1 MSAFADAWNLLKAFE
16 EDKGYYGTLPPAVR
30 QMLERRRAEAGEEGL
45 GDIMH
50 MRRTMPA
57 QYEGQGDNRRMVSPI
72 REVDMPSEAGDMRE
86 MPSGEMEQFAPE
98 RLPKTN
104 MRVQRDLTPLREMQQ
119 TMTGHSLS
127 RHPATSGPSRGTMVP
142 RTSMANV
149 RGYDTMPEESFFSPR
164 EQRLAREGM
173 EQSAGRQLTGG
184 QRGGRMSVRGGGG
197 AGLNLPMRGEKDGG
211 PVSPDLRTPRS
222 GAERMRAGSR
232 RRRASTLGNEEG
244 VQVGAR
250 LGGASREFI
259 DEPEENRK
267 PTQQET
273 IANILSGMA
282 TATGGTF
289 EDKTPPKEA
298 EPTKERPL
306 RTMSNRYRENLERVR
321 QGEKPNLNVPMDE
334 ETMSMFRD
342 PGSTESQAMRERL
355 MQFAGQQGRSD
366 GSTRQNQIDRAA

>member
-1 MSAFADAWNLLKAFE
+1 MSAFADAWNLLKAIPGQQ
-16 EDKGYYGTLPPAVR
+16 GYMGTLPPAVL
-30 QMLERRRAEAGEEGL
+30 QMLQRRRAEAGEEGL

-57 QYEGQGDNRRMVSPI
+57 QYEGEGDNRRMVSPL
-72 REVDMPSEAGDMRE
+72 REVDMPSEAGDMR
-86 MPSGEMEQFAPE
+86 PLPGPGGGMEQFVPE
-98 RLPKTN
+98 PLPATDR
-104 MRVQRDLTPLREMQQ
+104 RVQRDLTPLREMQQ
-119 TMTGHSLS
+119 TMIAHTPRVDVGEFAGGGGTG
-127 RHPATSGPSRGTMVP
+127 
-142 RTSMANV
+142 MANV
-149 RGYDTMPEESFFSPR
+149 RGFDTMPEESFYSPR

-184 QRGGRMSVRGGGG
+184 QRGGRMSVRGGGS

-211 PVSPDLRTPRS
+211 PVSPDLRTPRR

-250 LGGASREFI
+250 LGGASREFV
-259 DEPEENRK
+259 DESEEDRK

-282 TATGGTF
+282 TAAGGTF

-298 EPTKERPL
+298 KPTKERPL

-342 PGSTESQAMRERL
+342 PGSSESQAMRERL
-355 MQFAGQQGRSD
+355 MQFAGQQGRAD
-366 GSTRQNQIDRAA
+366 GSVKQNQIDRAA

>member
-1 MSAFADAWNLLKAFE
+1 MRAFADAWNLLKAIP
-16 EDKGYYGTLPPAVR
+16 GQQSYMGTLPPAVL
-30 QMLERRRAEAGEEGL
+30 QMLRRRRAEAGEEGL
-45 GDIMH
+45 GDVMH

-57 QYEGQGDNRRMVSPI
+57 QYEGEGDNRRMVSPL
-72 REVDMPSEAGDMRE
+72 REVDMPSEAGDMRT
-86 MPSGEMEQFAPE
+86 GETFAPE
-98 RLPKTN
+98 SLPATDR
-104 MRVQRDLTPLREMQQ
+104 RVQRDLTPLREMQQ
-119 TMTGHSLS
+119 TMIS
-127 RHPATSGPSRGTMVP
+127 RRAGNAPVE
-142 RTSMANV
+142 SMAHNTVAMGNV
-149 RGYDTMPEESFFSPR
+149 RGFDTMPEESFYSPR

-184 QRGGRMSVRGGGG
+184 QRGGRMSVRGGGS

-282 TATGGTF
+282 TAAGGTF

-298 EPTKERPL
+298 KPTKERPL

-334 ETMSMFRD
+334 ETMGMFQD
-342 PGSTESQAMRERL
+342 PASDESQAARQRL
-355 MQFAGQQGRSD
+355 MQFAGQRGRAD
-366 GSTRQNQIDRAA
+366 GSAQQNQIDRAA